1 MYVCFTCIYY
11 KLSVMVYIPSYI
23 VEKLDALSVYDVA
36 EKLGLV
42 VSRNMALCF
51 MHQDHHP
58 SLHFKKSNNSW
69 KCYVCGVGGHSIE
82 LVKRYNNYSFQEA
95 CVWLSRKFNIP
106 IPESKGIKLK
116 KTPVKYVASSSKES
130 SNQQVDEEVLN
141 WIISK
146 AQLSE
151 QAKHFLFVEREYS
164 KEIVAVLKI
173 GSISDSEKFVAAITA
188 TYPKERC
195 LKAGVLMEYRNSLY
209 PVFRVPC
216 LLFPYYDMEGHIRN
230 IQSRYLGMLENG
242 DKRRFNNCK
251 GIAPIMFNSP
261 ILKSSERYDKIYV
274 AEGVT
279 DCIALLSEGK
289 KAIALPGAGSFRP
302 EYAEFLR
309 DKTLFMYV
317 DNDEAGNSLFEKMN
331 KTLKKIGNCIHNI
344 RKDTKYKDYSDY
356 YLGKRHEKDSKKHI

>member
-1 MYVCFTCIYY
+1 
-11 KLSVMVYIPSYI
+11 MVYIPSYI

-36 EKLGLV
+36 EKLGMT

-51 MHQDHHP
+51 IHQDHHP
-58 SLHFKKSNNSW
+58 SLRFKKSNNSW

-95 CVWLSRKFNIP
+95 CVWLSRQFNIF
-106 IPESKGIKLK
+106 IPESKGVKLK
-116 KTPVKYVASSSKES
+116 KAPIRKVVFSQPET

-146 AQLSE
+146 SQLSE

-164 KEIVAVLKI
+164 EDVVTSLKI
-173 GSISDSEKFVAAITA
+173 GSISDAVKFVAAIT
-188 TYPKERC
+188 TTFSKERC
-195 LKAGVLMEYRNSLY
+195 LKAGVLIEYKQCLH

-216 LLFPYYDMEGHIRN
+216 LLFPYYDVGGHIQN
-230 IQSRYLGMLENG
+230 IQSRYLGKLEKG

-251 GIAPIMFNSP
+251 GISPIMFNMP
-261 ILKSSERYDKIYV
+261 ILKSSGRFDKVYI

-279 DCIALLSEGK
+279 DCMAFLSEGK

-302 EYAEFLR
+302 EFAEFLR
-309 DKTLFMYV
+309 DKSLFMYV
-317 DNDEAGNSLFEKMN
+317 DNDEAGNTLFENMN
-331 KTLKKIGNCIHNI
+331 KALKKIGNCIHNI

-356 YLGKRHEKDSKKHI
+356 YLSKRHEKNPKKYI